1 MVLDKN
7 AEHELMEELLWKD
20 YLSLEMGR
28 KEVRLA
34 VDDTAQRLQ
43 K

>member
-1 MVLDKN
+1 
-7 AEHELMEELLWKD
+7 MEEFLWKD
-20 YLSLEMGR
+20 YLSLETGR